1 MKIVIDTN
9 CLVRILPKKSEYRFL
24 WDAFVHGKFK
34 LCYTTEI
41 LNEYEE
47 VLSDY
52 YSTEAAEM
60 VTDTILGVPN
70 TEPVTVYYKW
80 NLITADPD
88 DNKFADCALNSGANF
103 IVSNDKH
110 FNVLKNIAF
119 PKVNVI
125 DIDTFKNLIT
135 II

>member
-9 CLVRILPKKSEYRFL
+9 CLLRTLPKKSEYRCL
-24 WDAFVHGKFK
+24 WDAFVYGKFK

-52 YSTEAAEM
+52 YSGEAAEM

-70 TEPVTVYYKW
+70 TVPVTVYYKW

-125 DIDTFKNLIT
+125 DIDTFKN